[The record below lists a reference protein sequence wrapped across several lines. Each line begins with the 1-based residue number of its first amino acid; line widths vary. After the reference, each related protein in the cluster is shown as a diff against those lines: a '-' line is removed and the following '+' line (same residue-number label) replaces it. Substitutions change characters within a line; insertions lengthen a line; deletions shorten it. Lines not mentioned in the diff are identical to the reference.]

1 MVEMQ
6 PQTQTRPLLFSI
18 VESPGHP
25 NLSAL
30 YRQLGIEELRLASQR
45 KAVQALKRRRP
56 DLVVA
61 EFFYGFGNNY
71 AGANLSNLDVFLA
84 SLQKYA
90 PAARVIVLVEKA
102 QRHYVD
108 RLAERFPLH
117 AVLVQPV
124 REQDMEPIVRGLLK
138 GDILICSRLS

>member
-1 MVEMQ
+1 M
-6 PQTQTRPLLFSI
+6 TAPLLFSI

-25 NLSAL
+25 NLSGL
-30 YRQLGIEELRLASQR
+30 YQRMGIEELRLPSQR
-45 KAVQALKRRRP
+45 KAVQALKRNRP

-90 PAARVIVLVEKA
+90 PKALTIVLVEKS
-102 QRHYVD
+102 QRQFVN
-108 RLAERFPLH
+108 RLSERFPLH
-117 AVLVQPV
+117 AVLAQPATA
-124 REQDMEPIVRGLLK
+124 QDMEL
-138 GDILICSRLS
+138 ILRESLQSLQSKEEITQ

>member
-1 MVEMQ
+1 MGAG
-6 PQTQTRPLLFSI
+6 TRVTGRLLYSI

-30 YRQLGIEELRLASQR
+30 YARLGIEELRLPSQR
-45 KAVQALKRRRP
+45 KAMQALKSRP
-56 DLVVA
+56 PDWVIA

-71 AGANLSNLDVFLA
+71 AGANVSNLDVFLG

-90 PAARVIVLVEKA
+90 PGARVVVLVA
-102 QRHYVD
+102 RDQRAYVD

-124 REQDMEPIVRGLLK
+124 TGPAVEAVLAGL
-138 GDILICSRLS
+138 GPTPA

>member
-1 MVEMQ
+1 METPV
-6 PQTQTRPLLFSI
+6 LFSI

-25 NLSAL
+25 NLSDL
-30 YRQLGIEELRLASQR
+30 YKRLGIEEVRLASQR

-90 PAARVIVLVEKA
+90 PSSRVIVLVEKA
-102 QRHYVD
+102 QRGFVD
-108 RLAERFPLH
+108 KLAERFPLH
-117 AVLVQPV
+117 GVLVQPV
-124 REQDMEPIVRGLLK
+124 RAADIEPLL
-138 GDILICSRLS
+138 GRC